1 MSKLYL
7 GIDVGS
13 VSANTVILNDQ
24 GKVLEEHYTRIKGQP
39 LKTVQKI
46 LEEILTRIPPERF
59 HSISFTGTGGKL
71 LSEILEGHFVNEI
84 IAQAKAVQHFYP
96 EIRTIID
103 IGGEDSKLIFVEEE
117 NGHYK
122 ISDFSMNT
130 LCAAGTGSFL
140 DQQASRLGFTIEEF
154 GEIALKSENPPRIAG
169 RCSVFAKSDMIHLQ
183 QIATP
188 DYDIVAGLC
197 YALARNFK
205 SNIGKGKTFLKPVS
219 FQGGV
224 AANVGMRKAFQDVLE
239 LSDGDLIIP
248 KHFASMGAI
257 GAVLVTQESKHPKK
271 TGTLNLT
278 AVKEY
283 LLHHQE
289 KEVPLQPLC
298 LSSNHLSPSPLPSPI
313 EGEGG
318 KSDSPIKGEGEVRG
332 SPLRGEG
339 EVRGS
344 PMQGEGVGN
353 AYPIKG
359 EWAVSDSTSG
369 GEVEKSEKIEAYLGL
384 DVGSISTN
392 LVVIDKNKR
401 VLSKRYLMTAGRPI
415 EAVRTGLQE
424 IGAEIGDRVEIK
436 GVGTTGSGRYL
447 TADFVGADLVRN
459 EITAQATAA
468 VYIDP
473 AVDTIFEIGGQDSK
487 YISIDNRVVVDFE
500 MNKVCA
506 AGTGSFLEEQAEKLD
521 ISIKEEFGK
530 LALSAGEPVRMGE
543 RCTVFIESDLV
554 HHQQRGAPKDNLV
567 AGLSYSIVQNYLN
580 RVVGDRRI
588 GDRIFFQGGTAFNKG
603 VVAAFEKVLGKE
615 IIVPENHDVTGAI
628 GVAIL
633 SMEERTWDHSGFK
646 GFDLSQR
653 RYEQT
658 SFECKSCPNLCLI
671 RKVSVEGEK
680 PLFYGS
686 RCEKYD
692 VIKRTKGTNLPD
704 LFEEREK
711 MLFAS
716 YEREE
721 DLPADAPE
729 IGIPRILYL
738 HEMMPFWKAFFAELG
753 YRVVLSDPTNKELIR
768 KGVENVVAETCFP
781 IKVSHGHALNLLEK
795 GVKRIFLPSIVNLKS
810 PHPEIPI
817 STACPYAQAFPYAV
831 HSSID
836 FKKDDVQV
844 LQPIFH
850 FRFGRDHLE
859 KELVEFGKTLR
870 RGSKQVKRALGKAE
884 RFQAKFYQSLLN
896 RGKEILNQIDPDEKA
911 MVIIGRPYNSCDP
924 GVNLEMPKKLKD
936 LGVLAI
942 PMDFL
947 PLDSVKPTKEIQE
960 MYWRYGQKIL
970 SAGKIINE
978 DPRLYAVY
986 ITNFGCGPDSF
997 INHFYRDLSKGKPHL
1012 QLEID
1017 EHSADA
1023 GAITRCEAF
1032 LDSLKNAKKTKPN
1045 GLEKEKPTT
1054 DRTKKI
1060 YIPYMYDAAYA
1071 VAAAFHACGVE
1082 AEVIPESN
1090 EETLYWGRKLT
1101 SGKEC
1106 YPCILT
1112 TGDMV
1117 KTVKDPN
1124 FDHEKAAF
1132 FMPSGNGPC
1141 RFGQYHRFHRL
1152 VLDDLGFHHVPIYAP
1167 NQDETLYNDLGI
1179 MGSQFSRLAW
1189 QGIVAVDLLMKKL
1202 LETRPYEKEKG
1213 RGNQIYAESLNR
1225 VCEAI
1230 RTGNDLREVLHRSLE
1245 SFAKVEVE
1253 SPGTKPLIGIVGEIY
1268 VRLNRFSNEEV
1279 VRKIEQFGGEAWMAP
1294 MTEWVLYVNTISK
1307 KRSLQK
1313 KSFSNLLKVFLTD
1326 YYQKKDEHHLEKV
1339 FKHHLRNFGEPKTR
1353 AIFKRAKPYID
1364 SSFEGEAILSIGKSI
1379 DFAKRGA
1386 SGIINIMPFTCMPG
1400 TIVSALLKR
1409 YQEEHNNIPILNM
1422 AYDGQEQTNTLT
1434 RLEAF
1439 MHQAR
1444 EFQIRKSK
1452 KI

>member
-1 MSKLYL
+1 MKRLDL

-13 VSANTVILNDQ
+13 VSANTIIMDDYRE
-24 GKVLEEHYTRIKGQP
+24 VLEEHYTRIKGQP
-39 LKTVQKI
+39 LQTVQKI
-46 LEEILTRIPPERF
+46 LEEILQRIPLEQF
-59 HSISFTGTGGKL
+59 HSLSFTGIGGKL
-71 LSEILEGHFVNEI
+71 LSELLGGNFVNEI
-84 IAQAKAVQHFYP
+84 IAQAKAVQHLYP
-96 EIRTIID
+96 QVRTIID
-103 IGGEDSKLIFVEEE
+103 IGGEDSKLTLIEDEK
-117 NGHYK
+117 GHFK

-140 DQQASRLGFTIEEF
+140 DQQASRLGLTIEEF
-154 GEIALKSENPPRIAG
+154 GLLALKSTNPPRIAG

-205 SNIGKGKTFLKPVS
+205 SNIGKGKTFVRPIS

-224 AANVGMRKAFQDVLE
+224 AANVGMRRAFMDVLE
-239 LSDGDLIIP
+239 LSDGELIIP
-248 KHFASMGAI
+248 KYFASMGAI
-257 GAVLVTQESKHPKK
+257 GAILVTQES
-271 TGTLNLT
+271 TGIRKGWIGLSRLHQ
-278 AVKEY
+278 Y
-283 LLHHQE
+283 LHDYQE
-289 KEVPLQPLC
+289 EQSSLEPLC
-298 LSSNHLSPSPLPSPI
+298 LSSNHLVQP
-313 EGEGG
+313 
-318 KSDSPIKGEGEVRG
+318 GEVN
-332 SPLRGEG
+332 SLLSDFLEG
-339 EVRGS
+339 
-344 PMQGEGVGN
+344 
-353 AYPIKG
+353 
-359 EWAVSDSTSG
+359 
-369 GEVEKSEKIEAYLGL
+369 EKIEAYLGL

-392 LVVIDKNKR
+392 LVVIDREKK

-415 EAVRTGLQE
+415 EAVRIGLQE
-424 IGAEIGDRVEIK
+424 IGEEIGEQVEIK

-468 VYIDP
+468 VHIDP
-473 AVDTIFEIGGQDSK
+473 SVDTIFEIGGQDSK
-487 YISIDNRVVVDFE
+487 YISLDNGVVVDFE

-521 ISIKEEFGK
+521 ISIKEEFGN
-530 LALSAGEPVRMGE
+530 LALSAEEPVRMGE

-554 HHQQRGAPKDNLV
+554 HHQQRGAQKDDLV

-588 GDRIFFQGGTAFNKG
+588 GNQIFFQGGTAFNKG
-603 VVAAFEKVLGKE
+603 VVAAFEKVLNKE
-615 IIVPENHDVTGAI
+615 ITVPQNHDVTGAI

-633 SMEERTWDHSGFK
+633 AMEERTWERSSFK

-653 RYEQT
+653 RYEQS
-658 SFECKSCPNLCLI
+658 SFECKGCPNLCLI

-692 VIKRTKGTNLPD
+692 VIKRTKGTNIPD
-704 LFEEREK
+704 LFAEREK
-711 MLFAS
+711 ILFAP
-716 YEREE
+716 YEGEE
-721 DLPADAPE
+721 KLPPHAPE
-729 IGIPRILYL
+729 IGIPRILFF
-738 HEMMPFWKAFFAELG
+738 HEMFPFWKAFFTELG
-753 YRVVLSDPTNKELIR
+753 YRVVLSDATNKELIR

-781 IKVSHGHALNLLEK
+781 IKVSHGHVLNLLEK
-795 GVKRIFLPSIVNLKS
+795 GVKRIFLPSLVNIKP
-810 PHPEIPI
+810 PHPEIPN
-817 STACPYAQAFPYAV
+817 SSACPYAQSFPYAV
-831 HSSID
+831 HSSIH
-836 FKKDDVQV
+836 FKKAKVET
-844 LQPIFH
+844 LQPILH
-850 FRFGRDHLE
+850 FGFGRDHLE
-859 KELVEFGKTLR
+859 KELVDFGESLH
-870 RGSKQVKRALGKAE
+870 RGSKQVKKAFGKAE
-884 RFQAKFYQSLLN
+884 RFQALFYQSLLN
-896 RGKEILNQIDPDEKA
+896 RGKEVLDQVGLNDKV
-911 MVIIGRPYNSCDP
+911 MVIVGRPYNSCDS
-924 GVNLEMPKKLKD
+924 GVNLEIPKKLRD
-936 LGVLAI
+936 LGVLPI
-942 PMDFL
+942 PMDYL
-947 PLDSVKPTKEIQE
+947 PLDSVKPSEEIRE

-970 SAGKIINE
+970 AAGKIIKE
-978 DPRLYAVY
+978 DPRLYVVY

-997 INHFYRDLSKGKPHL
+997 ISHFFRDLSKGKPYL

-1032 LDSLKNAKKTKPN
+1032 LDSLKNVKA
-1045 GLEKEKPTT
+1045 EKVLSPKREKPKT

-1060 YIPYMYDAAYA
+1060 YIPYMCDHSFA
-1071 VAAAFHACGVE
+1071 VAAAFKACGVE
-1082 AEVIPESN
+1082 ADVFPESD

-1117 KTVKDPN
+1117 KLVKDPN
-1124 FDHEKAAF
+1124 FDHERAAF

-1152 VLDDLGFHHVPIYAP
+1152 VLDDLGFHHVPIYSP

-1179 MGSQFSRLAW
+1179 MGSQFTRLAW

-1213 RGNQIYAESLNR
+1213 QTDRVYQESLKR

-1230 RTGNDLREVLHRSLE
+1230 REGGDLEETLQKSIEEFNRI
-1245 SFAKVEVE
+1245 EVE
-1253 SPGTKPLIGIVGEIY
+1253 RLGMKPLIGIVGEIF
-1268 VRLNRFSNEEV
+1268 VRLNRFANENAI
-1279 VRKIEQFGGEAWMAP
+1279 RKIEQFGGEAWIAP
-1294 MTEWVLYVNTISK
+1294 LTEWILYINTIAK
-1307 KRSLQK
+1307 GRSLRK

-1326 YYQKKDEHHLEKV
+1326 YFQKKDEHRLEKI
-1339 FKHHLRNFGEPKTR
+1339 FKGHLRNFGEPKTR
-1353 AIFKRAKPYID
+1353 SIFKKAKPYID
-1364 SSFEGEAILSIGKSI
+1364 SSFEGETILSVGKTI

-1386 SGIINIMPFTCMPG
+1386 SGIVNIMPFTCMPG
-1400 TIVSALLKR
+1400 TIVSTLLKR
-1409 YQEEHNNIPILNM
+1409 YREENNNIPILNM

-1439 MHQAR
+1439 MYQAK
-1444 EFQIRKSK
+1444 EFQNRKDK
-1452 KI
+1452 RA

>member
-1 MSKLYL
+1 MNKLYL

-13 VSANTVILNDQ
+13 VSANTVILNDR
-24 GKVLEEHYTRIKGQP
+24 GEILEEQYTRIKGQP
-39 LKTVQKI
+39 LKTVQGI
-46 LEEILTRIPPERF
+46 LEEILTRISPEQF
-59 HSISFTGTGGKL
+59 HSLSFTGTGGKL
-71 LSEILEGHFVNEI
+71 LSELLGGHFVNEI
-84 IAQAKAVQHFYP
+84 IAQAKAIQHFYP

-103 IGGEDSKLIFVEEE
+103 IGGEDSKLIFIEEE
-117 NGHYK
+117 NGHLK
-122 ISDFSMNT
+122 IGDFSMNT

-140 DQQASRLGFTIEEF
+140 DQQASRLGLTIEEF
-154 GEIALKSENPPRIAG
+154 GELALKSQNPPRIAG

-188 DYDIVAGLC
+188 DYDIVSGLC
-197 YALARNFK
+197 FALARNFK
-205 SNIGKGKTFLKPVS
+205 SNIGKGKAFVKPIS

-224 AANVGMRKAFQDVLE
+224 AANVGMRRAFQEVLD
-239 LSDGDLIIP
+239 LSDGELIIP
-248 KHFASMGAI
+248 KHYASMGAI
-257 GAVLVTQESKHPKK
+257 GAVLVTQESKAIKA
-271 TGTLNLT
+271 TRRIELT
-278 AVKEY
+278 SLKNY

-289 KEVPLQPLC
+289 KEKPLAPLC
-298 LSSNHLSPSPLPSPI
+298 LSSNHLSPPPAPSPV
-313 EGEGG
+313 
-318 KSDSPIKGEGEVRG
+318 KGEGIGRG
-332 SPLRGEG
+332 SP
-339 EVRGS
+339 V
-344 PMQGEGVGN
+344 
-353 AYPIKG
+353 KG
-359 EWAVSDSTSG
+359 DGGVSDSSIKEEGTGRASSIKG
-369 GEVEKSEKIEAYLGL
+369 KSEKSEKIEAYLGL

-392 LVVIDKNKR
+392 LVVIDKHKK
-401 VLSKRYLMTAGRPI
+401 VLAKRYLMTAGRPI

-424 IGAEIGDRVEIK
+424 IGEEIGDRVEIK

-468 VYIDP
+468 VHIDP

-521 ISIKEEFGK
+521 ISIKEEFGRF
-530 LALSAGEPVRMGE
+530 ALSAGEPVRMGE

-580 RVVGDRRI
+580 RVVEDRRI

-603 VVAAFEKVLGKE
+603 VVAAFESVLKKE

-633 SMEERTWDHSGFK
+633 AMEERTWERSGFK

-658 SFECKSCPNLCLI
+658 SFECKGCPNLCLI

-686 RCEKYD
+686 RCEKFD
-692 VIKRTKGTNLPD
+692 VIKRAKGSDLPD
-704 LFEEREK
+704 LFEERER

-721 DLPADAPE
+721 ELPADAPE
-729 IGIPRILYL
+729 IGIPKILYL

-781 IKVSHGHALNLLEK
+781 IKVSHGHVLNLLEK

-817 STACPYAQAFPYAV
+817 SAACPYAQAFPYAV

-836 FKKDDVQV
+836 FKKDRIEVF
-844 LQPIFH
+844 QPIFH

-859 KELVEFGKTLR
+859 KELVEFGKSLQR
-870 RGSKQVKRALGKAE
+870 NAKQVKRAMGKAE
-884 RFQAKFYQSLLN
+884 RFQALFYQSLLN
-896 RGKEILNQIDPDEKA
+896 RGKEVLNSIGPDEKA
-911 MVIIGRPYNSCDP
+911 MVIVGRPYNSCDP
-924 GVNLEMPKKLKD
+924 GVNLELPKKLRD

-947 PLDSVKPTKEIQE
+947 PLDSVSPTEEIRE

-970 SAGKIINE
+970 CAAKIINE

-1032 LDSLKNAKKTKPN
+1032 LDSLKNAKAKKLMLP
-1045 GLEKEKPTT
+1045 KREKPKT
-1054 DRTKKI
+1054 DRTKRI
-1060 YIPYMYDAAYA
+1060 YIPYMYDGAFA
-1071 VAAAFHACGVE
+1071 VKAAFEACGVE
-1082 AEVIPESN
+1082 AEVFPESD
-1090 EETLYWGRKLT
+1090 EETLYWGRKMT

-1117 KTVKDPN
+1117 KLVKDPN
-1124 FDHEKAAF
+1124 FNHENAAF

-1141 RFGQYHRFHRL
+1141 RFGQYHRFHRF
-1152 VLDDLGFHHVPIYAP
+1152 VLDDLGFRHVPIYAP

-1179 MGSQFSRLAW
+1179 MGSQFARLAW

-1202 LETRPYEKEKG
+1202 LETRPYEREKG
-1213 RGNQIYAESLNR
+1213 RTDRIYAESLSR
-1225 VCEAI
+1225 ICEAI
-1230 RTGNDLREVLHRSLE
+1230 QKGTDLKKALRESLRA
-1245 SFAKVEVE
+1245 FDRIEVDE
-1253 SPGTKPLIGIVGEIY
+1253 PGTKPLIGIVGEIY
-1268 VRLNRFSNEEV
+1268 VRLNRFSNEDV
-1279 VRKIEQFGGEAWMAP
+1279 IRKIEQFGGEAWMAP
-1294 MTEWVLYVNTISK
+1294 MTEWILYVNNISK
-1307 KRSLQK
+1307 RRSLRK
-1313 KSFSNLLKVFLTD
+1313 KSFSNLLKVLLTD
-1326 YYQKKDEHHLEKV
+1326 YYQKKDEHHLERI
-1339 FKHHLRNFGEPKTR
+1339 FKGHLRNFGEPKTK
-1353 AIFKRAKPYID
+1353 AILKKAKPYLD

-1386 SGIINIMPFTCMPG
+1386 SGVVNIMPFTCMPG

-1409 YQEEHNNIPILNM
+1409 YREENNNIPILNM

-1439 MHQAR
+1439 MHQAKDFHNKAR
-1444 EFQIRKSK
+1444 IRK
-1452 KI
+1452 

>member
-1 MSKLYL
+1 MELLCL
-7 GIDVGS
+7 GIDIGS
-13 VSANTVILNDQ
+13 VSANTVIVDDHRH
-24 GKVLEEHYTRIKGQP
+24 VLEEHYTRIKGQP
-39 LKTVQKI
+39 LQTVQKV
-46 LEEILTRIPPERF
+46 LEEILHRVPLEQF
-59 HSISFTGTGGKL
+59 HSLSLTGTGGKL
-71 LSEILEGHFVNEI
+71 LSDLLGGNFINEI
-84 IAQAKAVQHFYP
+84 IAQAKAVQYFYP
-96 EIRTIID
+96 QVRTIID
-103 IGGEDSKLIFVEEE
+103 MGGEDSKLILLEEE
-117 NGHYK
+117 DGRFK

-140 DQQASRLGFTIEEF
+140 DQQASRLGLTIEEF
-154 GEIALKSENPPRIAG
+154 GRLALKSANPPRIAG

-205 SNIGKGKTFLKPVS
+205 SNIGKGKAFVKPVS

-224 AANVGMRKAFQDVLE
+224 AANVGMRKAFLDVLG
-239 LSDGDLIIP
+239 LSDGDLVVP
-248 KHFASMGAI
+248 EYFASMGAI
-257 GAVLVTQESKHPKK
+257 GAILVAQEDKESQRGWAGLSRLAQYLRDHREEK
-271 TGTLNLT
+271 TSLKPLSLSPHHLT
-278 AVKEY
+278 GRE
-283 LLHHQE
+283 QID
-289 KEVPLQPLC
+289 
-298 LSSNHLSPSPLPSPI
+298 LSSNHFK
-313 EGEGG
+313 EE
-318 KSDSPIKGEGEVRG
+318 R
-332 SPLRGEG
+332 
-339 EVRGS
+339 
-344 PMQGEGVGN
+344 
-353 AYPIKG
+353 
-359 EWAVSDSTSG
+359 
-369 GEVEKSEKIEAYLGL
+369 IEAYLGL

-392 LVVIDKNKR
+392 LVVIDKERR

-415 EAVRTGLQE
+415 EAVRIGLQE
-424 IGAEIGDRVEIK
+424 IGEEIGARAEIK

-468 VYIDP
+468 IYIDP
-473 AVDTIFEIGGQDSK
+473 KVDTIFEIGGQDSK
-487 YISIDNRVVVDFE
+487 YISIDQGVVVDFE

-521 ISIKEEFGK
+521 VSIKEEFGS

-554 HHQQRGAPKDNLV
+554 HHQQTGAQKDDLI

-603 VVAAFEKVLGKE
+603 VVAAFEKVLDKE

-633 SMEERTWDHSGFK
+633 ALEERTWERSGFK

-658 SFECKSCPNLCLI
+658 SFECKGCPNLCLI

-692 VIKRTKGTNLPD
+692 VIKRTKGSTIAD

-711 MLFAS
+711 MLFDP
-716 YEREE
+716 YEEE
-721 DLPADAPE
+721 EKLPSHAPE
-729 IGIPRILYL
+729 IGIPRILYF
-738 HEMMPFWKAFFAELG
+738 HEMFPFWRAFFTELG
-753 YRVVLSDPTNKELIR
+753 HRVVLSDVTNKELIR

-781 IKVSHGHALNLLEK
+781 IKVSHGHVLNLLEK
-795 GVKRIFLPSIVNLKS
+795 GVKKIFLPSIVNLK
-810 PHPEIPI
+810 PAHPEIPN
-817 STACPYAQAFPYAV
+817 TAACQYAQSFPYAV
-831 HSSID
+831 PSSID
-836 FKKDDVQV
+836 FKKAGVEI
-844 LQPIFH
+844 LQPILHLGFD
-850 FRFGRDHLE
+850 RQDLE
-859 KELVEFGKTLR
+859 KELIQLGESLH
-870 RGSKQVKRALGKAE
+870 RGPKQVRRAFEKAE
-884 RFQAKFYQSLLN
+884 RFQAHFSQSRLN
-896 RGKEILNQIDPDEKA
+896 RGKEILNQVSPDEKV
-911 MVIIGRPYNSCDP
+911 MVIVGRPYNSCDS
-924 GVNLEMPKKLKD
+924 GVNLEIPKKLRD
-936 LGVLAI
+936 LGILSI

-947 PLDSVKPTKEIQE
+947 PLESVAPSEEIRE
-960 MYWRYGQKIL
+960 VYWRYGQRIL
-970 SAGKIINE
+970 AAGKIIME

-997 INHFYRDLSKGKPHL
+997 ITHFFRDLSKGKPYL

-1032 LDSLKNAKKTKPN
+1032 LDSLKNVKTKQIPSV
-1045 GLEKEKPTT
+1045 KKKKAKT

-1060 YIPYMYDAAYA
+1060 YIPYMCDHSFA
-1071 VAAAFHACGVE
+1071 VAAAFQACGVD
-1082 AEVIPESN
+1082 ADVFPESN

-1117 KTVKDPN
+1117 KLVKDPH
-1124 FDHEKAAF
+1124 FDHSRAAF

-1152 VLDDLGFHHVPIYAP
+1152 VLDDLGFHHVPIYSP
-1167 NQDETLYNDLGI
+1167 NQDETLYSDLGI
-1179 MGSQFSRLAW
+1179 MGSQFTRLGW
-1189 QGIVAVDLLMKKL
+1189 QGIVAVDLLTKKL
-1202 LETRPYEKEKG
+1202 LETRPYEKGKG
-1213 RGNQIYAESLNR
+1213 IADQVYQDSLKRVCDAILKSADLEGALQKSIDEFNQI
-1225 VCEAI
+1225 
-1230 RTGNDLREVLHRSLE
+1230 D
-1245 SFAKVEVE
+1245 VE
-1253 SPGTKPLIGIVGEIY
+1253 GLGKKPLIGIVGEIF
-1268 VRLNRFSNEEV
+1268 VRLNRFANENV
-1279 VRKIEQFGGEAWMAP
+1279 IRKIEQFGGEAWLAP
-1294 MTEWVLYVNTISK
+1294 LTEWILYVNTIAK
-1307 KRSLQK
+1307 KSSLKK

-1326 YYQKKDEHHLEKV
+1326 YYQKKDEHHLEKI
-1339 FKHHLRNFGEPKTR
+1339 FKGQLRHFGEPKTR
-1353 AIFKRAKPYID
+1353 SIFKKAKPYLD
-1364 SSFEGEAILSIGKSI
+1364 SSFEGEAILSVGKTI
-1379 DFAKRGA
+1379 DFARRGA
-1386 SGIINIMPFTCMPG
+1386 SGIVNIMPFTCMPG
-1400 TIVSALLKR
+1400 TIVSTLLKR
-1409 YQEEHNNIPILNM
+1409 YREENSNIPILNM

-1439 MHQAR
+1439 MYQAK
-1444 EFQIRKSK
+1444 EFQNK
-1452 KI
+1452 K

>member
-1 MSKLYL
+1 MKLLYL

-13 VSANTVILNDQ
+13 VSANTVIMDEDRN
-24 GKVLEEHYTRIKGQP
+24 VLEEHYTRIKGQP
-39 LKTVQKI
+39 LQTVQKV
-46 LEEILTRIPPERF
+46 LEEVLQRIPLEQF
-59 HSISFTGTGGKL
+59 CSISFTGTGGKL
-71 LSEILEGHFVNEI
+71 LSELLGGNFINEI
-84 IAQAKAVQHFYP
+84 IAQSRAVQYFYP
-96 EIRTIID
+96 QVRTIID
-103 IGGEDSKLIFVEEE
+103 MGGEDSKLILIEQEE
-117 NGHYK
+117 GHFK
-122 ISDFSMNT
+122 IRDFSMNT

-140 DQQASRLGFTIEEF
+140 DQQASRLGLTIEKF
-154 GEIALKSENPPRIAG
+154 GQLALKSANPPRIAG

-205 SNIGKGKTFLKPVS
+205 SNIGKGKTFVKPIS

-239 LSDGDLIIP
+239 LSDGELTIP

-257 GAVLVTQESKHPKK
+257 GTILVTQEDKDCKK
-271 TGTLNLT
+271 KWIGLSRLNQ
-278 AVKEY
+278 Y
-283 LLHHQE
+283 LRDHREEQVSL
-289 KEVPLQPLC
+289 KPL
-298 LSSNHLSPSPLPSPI
+298 SLSPRHLIRREQLNHVSAN
-313 EGEGG
+313 
-318 KSDSPIKGEGEVRG
+318 KSK
-332 SPLRGEG
+332 
-339 EVRGS
+339 
-344 PMQGEGVGN
+344 
-353 AYPIKG
+353 A
-359 EWAVSDSTSG
+359 
-369 GEVEKSEKIEAYLGL
+369 EKIEAYLGL

-392 LVVIDKNKR
+392 LVVIDKEKR
-401 VLSKRYLMTAGRPI
+401 VLAKRYLMTAGRPI
-415 EAVRTGLQE
+415 EAVRIGLQE
-424 IGAEIGDRVEIK
+424 IGDEIGRAVEIK

-468 VYIDP
+468 IYLDQK
-473 AVDTIFEIGGQDSK
+473 VDTIFEIGGQDSK
-487 YISIDNRVVVDFE
+487 YISIDDGVVVDFE

-521 ISIKEEFGK
+521 VSIKEEFGA
-530 LALSAGEPVRMGE
+530 LALSADEPVRMGE

-554 HHQQRGAPKDNLV
+554 HHQQRGAQKDDLV

-588 GDRIFFQGGTAFNKG
+588 GNHIFFQGGTAFNKG
-603 VVAAFEKVLGKE
+603 VVAAFEKVLDKE
-615 IIVPENHDVTGAI
+615 ILVPENHDVTGAI

-633 SMEERTWDHSGFK
+633 AMEERAWERSGFK

-658 SFECKSCPNLCLI
+658 SFECKGCPNLCLI

-692 VIKRTKGTNLPD
+692 VIKRTKGSAIPD
-704 LFEEREK
+704 LFGEREK
-711 MLFAS
+711 MLFAP
-716 YEREE
+716 YGEE
-721 DLPADAPE
+721 EKLPPHAPE

-738 HEMMPFWKAFFAELG
+738 HEMFPFWKAFFTELG
-753 YRVVLSDPTNKELIR
+753 YRVVLSDATNKELIR

-781 IKVSHGHALNLLEK
+781 VKVSHGHVLNLLEK
-795 GVKRIFLPSIVNLKS
+795 GVKKIFLPSIVNLKPS
-810 PHPEIPI
+810 HSEIPNT
-817 STACPYAQAFPYAV
+817 SACPYAQSFPYAIP
-831 HSSID
+831 SSID
-836 FKKDDVQV
+836 FKKANVEI
-844 LQPIFH
+844 LQPILH
-850 FRFGRDHLE
+850 FGFGKEYLE
-859 KELVEFGKTLR
+859 KELVQFGESLHR
-870 RGSKQVKRALGKAE
+870 EPKQVKGALKKAE
-884 RFQAKFYQSLLN
+884 RFQAHFFQSLLN
-896 RGKEILNQIDPDEKA
+896 RGKEVLDQAGPNDKV
-911 MVIIGRPYNSCDP
+911 MVIVGRPYNSCDS
-924 GVNLEMPKKLKD
+924 GVNLEIPKKLRD
-936 LGVLAI
+936 LGVISI

-947 PLDSVKPTKEIQE
+947 PLESVSPSEEIRE
-960 MYWRYGQKIL
+960 MYWRYGQRIL
-970 SAGKIINE
+970 AAGKIIKE

-997 INHFYRDLSKGKPHL
+997 ISHFFRDLSKGKPYL

-1032 LDSLKNAKKTKPN
+1032 LDSLKNVEAKKAPFVKR
-1045 GLEKEKPTT
+1045 EKAKT

-1060 YIPYMYDAAYA
+1060 YIPYMCDHSFA
-1071 VAAAFHACGVE
+1071 VAAAFKACGVD
-1082 AEVIPESN
+1082 ADVFPESD

-1117 KTVKDPN
+1117 KLVKDPH
-1124 FDHEKAAF
+1124 FDHQHAAF

-1152 VLDDLGFHHVPIYAP
+1152 VLDDLGFHHVPIYSP
-1167 NQDETLYNDLGI
+1167 NQDETLYSDLGI
-1179 MGSQFSRLAW
+1179 MGSQFTRLGW
-1189 QGIVAVDLLMKKL
+1189 QGIVAVDLLTKKL

-1213 RGNQIYAESLNR
+1213 KTDQVYQESLGR

-1230 RTGNDLREVLHRSLE
+1230 LKGDDLEKALQKGIEEFNRIEVDRL
-1245 SFAKVEVE
+1245 
-1253 SPGTKPLIGIVGEIY
+1253 GTKPLIGIVGEIF
-1268 VRLNRFSNEEV
+1268 VRLNRFANENV
-1279 VRKIEQFGGEAWMAP
+1279 IRKIEQFGGEAWIAP
-1294 MTEWVLYVNTISK
+1294 LTEWILYVNTIAK
-1307 KRSLQK
+1307 KRSLKK

-1326 YYQKKDEHHLEKV
+1326 FYQKKDEHHLEKI
-1339 FKHHLRNFGEPKTR
+1339 FKGHLKNFGEPKTR
-1353 AIFKRAKPYID
+1353 SLFKKAKPYLD
-1364 SSFEGEAILSIGKSI
+1364 SSFEGEAILSVGKTI

-1386 SGIINIMPFTCMPG
+1386 SGIVNIMPFTCMPG
-1400 TIVSALLKR
+1400 TIVSTLLKR
-1409 YQEEHNNIPILNM
+1409 YQEENNNIPILNM

-1439 MHQAR
+1439 MYQAK
-1444 EFQIRKSK
+1444 EFQDRKSK
-1452 KI
+1452 RA